1 MSIHHDVAPVL
12 AHLASGSDNHASLNP
27 IFTGGSALVVFLVLL
42 FLVTRFNKD
51 R

>member
-1 MSIHHDVAPVL
+1 MTLHAVAPVL
-12 AHLASGSDNHASLNP
+12 SQLAEAPDSHASLNP
-27 IFTGGSALVVFLVLL
+27 IVTGGSALCIFLVLL

>member
-1 MSIHHDVAPVL
+1 MSLPAVAPFLSQL
-12 AHLASGSDNHASLNP
+12 ADGTDSHASLNP
-27 IFTGGSALVVFLVLL
+27 LFTGGSALAAFLVLL

>member
-1 MSIHHDVAPVL
+1 MSLPAVAPVL
-12 AHLASGSDNHASLNP
+12 SLLADGDDNHHSLNP
-27 IFTGGSALVVFLVLL
+27 IFTGGSALAIFLILL

>member
-1 MSIHHDVAPVL
+1 MSFLHTAAPAL
-12 AHLASGSDNHASLNP
+12 AQLASGSDNHASLSP
-27 IFTGGSALVVFLVLL
+27 VVTGGSALLIFLVLL